1 MWGKCIVNL
10 YEPLLNVIN
19 VGMSLDAIV
28 AMDVVL
34 ANGTIVEA
42 SAEKNPDV
50 FWVNIHTL

>member
-50 FWVNIHTL
+50 FWVNIHIL